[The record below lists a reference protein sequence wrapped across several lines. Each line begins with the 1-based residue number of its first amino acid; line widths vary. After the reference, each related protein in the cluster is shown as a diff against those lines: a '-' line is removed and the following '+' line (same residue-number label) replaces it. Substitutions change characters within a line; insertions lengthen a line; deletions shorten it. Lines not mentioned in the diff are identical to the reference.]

1 MVDSGTDGLISS
13 KDVLRITGISRATLN
28 NYIKMGILPRPLV
41 GKGREG
47 MQGVKIIGYFP
58 LDVLDRIE
66 TVKRLKSEGLS
77 IDAIARQFHRGAE
90 EVGDQPAELDEWE
103 AEGNGDAHNVVSGTG
118 DKALALTLE
127 DFSNPS
133 YLLNYNF
140 EVVWINE
147 QAERK
152 IFKQSVDVIRDPGE
166 RSIFKLL
173 FNWEFHNLVKNWKDL
188 MTCHMSYAKTK
199 FSKMWIPKL
208 YKGISRREID
218 ILEEIYEKVSP
229 TPQEGI
235 KMMRVNLLLKGGTT
249 EPYRVFSMF
258 FREGILFV
266 FEEIDGL

>member
-1 MVDSGTDGLISS
+1 MVDSGTDDLISS
-13 KDVLRITGISRATLN
+13 KDVLRMTEISRATLN

-41 GKGREG
+41 GKGRED
-47 MQGVKIIGYFP
+47 MKGVKIIGYFP
-58 LDVLDRIE
+58 LSVLDRIE
-66 TVKRLKSEGLS
+66 TVKRLKGEGLS
-77 IDAIARQFHRGAE
+77 IDEIARQFRTGAE
-90 EVGDQPAELDEWE
+90 DVPEPPLDVDEWE
-103 AEGNGDAHNVVSGTG
+103 GEGREDVHKGVLGTG
-118 DKALALTLE
+118 EKALALTLE
-127 DFSNPS
+127 DFSFPA

-147 QAERK
+147 LAEQE
-152 IFKQSVDVIRDPGE
+152 IFKQSVDVIRDPGA

-199 FSKMWIPKL
+199 FSKMWIPRL

-235 KMMRVNLLLKGGTT
+235 KMMRVNLLLKCGTT

>member
-1 MVDSGTDGLISS
+1 MVDSGTDDLISS

-41 GKGREG
+41 GKGRED
-47 MQGVKIIGYFP
+47 MKGVKIIGYFP
-58 LDVLDRIE
+58 LSVLDRID
-66 TVKRLKSEGLS
+66 TVKRLKGEGLS
-77 IDAIARQFHRGAE
+77 IDEIARQFRGDGE
-90 EVGDQPAELDEWE
+90 DVPDQPLDTDDWE
-103 AEGNGDAHNVVSGTG
+103 AEGKEDVPEGVASVGE
-118 DKALALTLE
+118 KALALTLE
-127 DFSNPS
+127 DFSFPS
-133 YLLNYNF
+133 YLLNFNF

-147 QAERK
+147 LAEQK
-152 IFKQSVDVIRDPGE
+152 IFKQSVDIIRDPGA

-199 FSKMWIPKL
+199 FSKTWIPKL

-235 KMMRVNLLLKGGTT
+235 KMMRVNLLLRGGTT

-266 FEEIDGL
+266 FEEIKGL